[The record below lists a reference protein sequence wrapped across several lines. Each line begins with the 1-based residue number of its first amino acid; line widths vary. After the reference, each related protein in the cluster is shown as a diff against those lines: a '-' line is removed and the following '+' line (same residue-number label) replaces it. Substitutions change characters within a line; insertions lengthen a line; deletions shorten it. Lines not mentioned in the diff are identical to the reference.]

1 MCILPFSFIGRDAK
15 CVGIATNK
23 VLCSG
28 TDNYSL
34 DLLFNQQKHHS
45 LLQLEVMRNKIFILN
60 KSDKA
65 AMVQP

>member
-1 MCILPFSFIGRDAK
+1 MCIFRDAK
-15 CVGIATNK
+15 CIGIATNK
-23 VLCSG
+23 VLCPRA
-28 TDNYSL
+28 DNYSIL